1 MNSPRGKGR
10 TDGAVSSSI
19 RPRPLVVFTG
29 VVVCLTLLSN
39 YEQFIVETKS
49 FDVYRSQSVYVAGS
63 PEGTDGRQ
71 QPSRESREEKPE
83 DVAGGSAVTDDEAD
97 VPVVAL
103 KADYWQPVPVE
114 YSAGVSIL
122 PNRTLSNAL
131 SWSGDARKI
140 RVWSDLP
147 RVFDFDPKSWSKE
160 GKARVCVYTRT
171 PRQDSLFKSNII
183 AQFGSQKYFYEI
195 LHSKDC
201 QHNGVC
207 KSAEDAR
214 SHPRCNGATTRT
226 VHLLERIKCCQHDR
240 YDRVLSKGMEYYD
253 VLVATGDEYCRAVSS
268 IGRAHFR
275 TYAGD
280 GVTRSA
286 KLEMGPEYLPLGP
299 REEFF
304 RVRPQHIVLSKDR
317 PYLFNFIGSVT
328 STSRKYL
335 GRQLRGFAKQTKGQ
349 IKSFVHIVGQW
360 SKKLTKSN
368 GYILPGEYRR
378 VLMNSSFTLC
388 PQGHNPEAYRIY
400 EAAEA
405 GSIPILVLDSSYK
418 SHECK
423 CSFKPLIDSGA
434 PFVFLEHW
442 GQLPSFLFA
451 VQKDPLR
458 IQRMQANVMNWYSK
472 FMRRVALNFETILEA
487 RFQDRIE
494 HGKFTSTA
502 SFNSVTT
509 LLE

>member
-1 MNSPRGKGR
+1 M
-10 TDGAVSSSI
+10 V
-19 RPRPLVVFTG
+19 
-29 VVVCLTLLSN
+29 TL
-39 YEQFIVETKS
+39 KS
-49 FDVYRSQSVYVAGS
+49 
-63 PEGTDGRQ
+63 
-71 QPSRESREEKPE
+71 
-83 DVAGGSAVTDDEAD
+83 
-97 VPVVAL
+97 
-103 KADYWQPVPVE
+103 DYWKPVRVD
-114 YSAGVSIL
+114 YSPNVLIL
-122 PNRTLSNAL
+122 GNRTLSNAL
-131 SWSGDARKI
+131 IWPRNSGRI
-140 RVWSDLP
+140 RDWSDLP
-147 RVFDFDPKSWSKE
+147 RIFEFDPKSWTKE

-171 PRQDSLFKSNII
+171 PRQDSLFKSNIL
-183 AQFGSQKYFYEI
+183 AQFGSQKYFYDV

-207 KSAEDAR
+207 KSPAEAR
-214 SHPRCNGATTRT
+214 SHPRCSGENTRT

-240 YDRVLSKGMEYYD
+240 YDRVLSNGLEYYD

-280 GVTRSA
+280 AVTRSK
-286 KLEMGPEYLPLGP
+286 KLPMGPEYLPLGP

-304 RVRPQHIVLSKDR
+304 RVRPQHIVLPKDR
-317 PYLFNFIGSVT
+317 LYLFNFIGSVT
-328 STSRKYL
+328 STSRKFL
-335 GRQLRGFAKQTKGQ
+335 GKQLRGFAKQTKGQ

-388 PQGHNPEAYRIY
+388 PQGHNPEAYRIF

-405 GSIPILVLDSSYK
+405 GSIPILVLDDSYK

-423 CSFKPLIDSGA
+423 CSFKPLVDSGA

-442 GQLPSFLFA
+442 GQLPSFLFE

-458 IQRMQANVMNWYSK
+458 IQRMQANVMHWYSR
-472 FMRRVALNFETILEA
+472 FMQKVASNFEAVLEA
-487 RFQDRIE
+487 RFQDRME

-502 SFNSVTT
+502 SYDSIKT
-509 LLE
+509 LFD